1 MICGFGSVK
10 MRIERNGEIVATLQ
24 GLPNH
29 EKATRRAYIGFEPG
43 SDIQIGDVVINPAN
57 ERFHIINVRNSF
69 VNDRAIQI
77 KAYSLSETEYT
88 QSREKHETA
97 VYNIGN
103 AYGSVIGN
111 SSNAT
116 INYQMGFQ
124 EMRERAA
131 FENTPDREQVEKLI
145 SLVEMMVNGEVP
157 AQKGLLSRFSETME
171 KHSWLTSSISS
182 LLLSWLTQLPH

>member
-57 ERFHIINVRNSF
+57 ERFHIIDVRNSF
-69 VNDRAIQI
+69 VRAIQI

-88 QSREKHETA
+88 QSL
-97 VYNIGN
+97 
-103 AYGSVIGN
+103 S
-111 SSNAT
+111 
-116 INYQMGFQ
+116 
-124 EMRERAA
+124 
-131 FENTPDREQVEKLI
+131 LI
-145 SLVEMMVNGEVP
+145 
-157 AQKGLLSRFSETME
+157 
-171 KHSWLTSSISS
+171 HI
-182 LLLSWLTQLPH
+182 

>member
-57 ERFHIINVRNSF
+57 ERFHIIDVRNSF
-69 VNDRAIQI
+69 VRAIQI

-111 SSNAT
+111 SSKQPSTIKWDFKKCVNAQHLKIHQT
-116 INYQMGFQ
+116 GN
-124 EMRERAA
+124 RWK
-131 FENTPDREQVEKLI
+131 N
-145 SLVEMMVNGEVP
+145 
-157 AQKGLLSRFSETME
+157 
-171 KHSWLTSSISS
+171 
-182 LLLSWLTQLPH
+182 

>member
-57 ERFHIINVRNSF
+57 ERFHIIDVRNSF
-69 VNDRAIQI
+69 VRAIQI

-124 EMRERAA
+124 E
-131 FENTPDREQVEKLI
+131 TPDREQVEKLI

>member
-57 ERFHIINVRNSF
+57 ERFHIIDVRNSF
-69 VNDRAIQI
+69 VRAIQI

-182 LLLSWLTQLPH
+182 LLLSWLTKLPH

>member
-1 MICGFGSVK
+1 MAK
-10 MRIERNGEIVATLQ
+10 IVATLQ

-57 ERFHIINVRNSF
+57 ERFHIIDVRNSF
-69 VNDRAIQI
+69 VRAIQI

-131 FENTPDREQVEKLI
+131 FGKYTRQGTGGKIDFPCRDD
-145 SLVEMMVNGEVP
+145 GEWRSACSKRIVV
-157 AQKGLLSRFSETME
+157 ALF
-171 KHSWLTSSISS
+171 
-182 LLLSWLTQLPH
+182 

>member
-43 SDIQIGDVVINPAN
+43 S
-57 ERFHIINVRNSF
+57 
-69 VNDRAIQI
+69 AIQI

>member
-57 ERFHIINVRNSF
+57 ERFHIIDVRNSF
-69 VNDRAIQI
+69 VRAIQI

-111 SSNAT
+111 SSIVINAKDYSNRS
-116 INYQMGFQ
+116 IIPILNGWG
-124 EMRERAA
+124 RLAL
-131 FENTPDREQVEKLI
+131 LI
-145 SLVEMMVNGEVP
+145 LARM
-157 AQKGLLSRFSETME
+157 QR
-171 KHSWLTSSISS
+171 SWLHSF
-182 LLLSWLTQLPH
+182 